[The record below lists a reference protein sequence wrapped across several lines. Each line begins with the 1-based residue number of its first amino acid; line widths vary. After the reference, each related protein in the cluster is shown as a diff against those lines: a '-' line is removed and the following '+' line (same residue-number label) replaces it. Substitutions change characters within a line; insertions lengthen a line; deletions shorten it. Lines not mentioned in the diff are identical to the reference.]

1 MSGSKPYQWP
11 LTGGVGDDEE
21 VAQFKAEGEVGTGDP
36 GSRRLNGGGARAC
49 GWGRVLGEGMQAG
62 VGFESSLL

>member
-1 MSGSKPYQWP
+1 M
-11 LTGGVGDDEE
+11 GDDEE
-21 VAQFKAEGEVGTGDP
+21 VTQFKAEGEVGTGDP